1 MSMFTTFIQ
10 KEAQLKTLEAELA
23 SMKADTQLQKEIEFK
38 EKLEALM
45 EKHDASKESV
55 LKVVAPELFIEQSE
69 KKKTR
74 KPRKLKIY
82 KNPHT
87 GEVVETRGGNHS
99 VLKAWKKEHGGDTV
113 EGWLID
119 DNKEQKAPVVAEA
132 KEATTETVVE
142 APVEAPVEAKKEVAE
157 KKKPANTKAQKS
169 DTAKTASATK
179 QKRDLPIGMKPMPKG
194 HQPKFKFTPKAKA
207 SR

>member
-1 MSMFTTFIQ
+1 
-10 KEAQLKTLEAELA
+10 
-23 SMKADTQLQKEIEFK
+23 
-38 EKLEALM
+38 M
-45 EKHDASKESV
+45 EKHDASKEFV
-55 LKVVAPELFIEQSE
+55 LKILAPEQVEN
-69 KKKTR
+69 KKTR
-74 KPRKLKIY
+74 KPRKLKTY

-87 GEVVETRGGNHS
+87 GEILKVRGGNQNT
-99 VLKAWKKEHGGDTV
+99 LKAWKKEHGGETV

-157 KKKPANTKAQKS
+157 KKKPANSKAQKS
-169 DTAKTASATK
+169 NTVKAVAVTK
-179 QKRDLPIGMKPMPKG
+179 QKRELPVGMKPMPKG

>member
-1 MSMFTTFIQ
+1 MTTLTTFIQ
-10 KEAQLKTLEAELA
+10 KEAQLKALEAELA
-23 SMKADTQLQKEIEFK
+23 SMKEDSQLQKDIEFK
-38 EKLEALM
+38 EKLEAFM
-45 EKHDASKESV
+45 EKYDASKESV
-55 LKVVAPELFIEQSE
+55 LKVIAPELFIEQSE

-113 EGWLID
+113 EGWLT
-119 DNKEQKAPVVAEA
+119 NEQEASATEEA
-132 KEATTETVVE
+132 KEEKVSNDTPAE
-142 APVEAPVEAKKEVAE
+142 APVTSVDTKETVE
-157 KKKPANTKAQKS
+157 KKPANSKAQKS
-169 DTAKTASATK
+169 NTVKAVAK
-179 QKRDLPIGMKPMPKG
+179 QKRELPVGMKPAPKG
-194 HQPKFKFTPKAKA
+194 HKPKFQFTPKAKA

>member
-23 SMKADTQLQKEIEFK
+23 SMKEDSQLQKDIEFK

-45 EKHDASKESV
+45 EKHGASKESV
-55 LKVVAPELFIEQSE
+55 LKVVAPELFLEQGE
-69 KKKTR
+69 QKKTR
-74 KPRKLKIY
+74 KPRKLKTY

-87 GEVVETRGGNHS
+87 GEILKVRGGNQNT
-99 VLKAWKKEHGGDTV
+99 LKAWKKEHGGETV

-119 DNKEQKAPVVAEA
+119 DNKEQEAPVIEEA
-132 KEATTETVVE
+132 KEATAETV
-142 APVEAPVEAKKEVAE
+142 VEAPVEAKKEVAD
-157 KKKPANTKAQKS
+157 KKKPTTSKAQKS
-169 DTAKTASATK
+169 DTAKTVFATK

-207 SR
+207 TSR